1 MILNEENIDLL
12 FSKNKE
18 EEIKQIEQIET
29 CMVLP
34 FKDHPYKV
42 RDNDEM
48 QELINSIKEY
58 GILEP
63 IKLRKDDF
71 SYEVISGHR
80 RLRAAMKLGLQT
92 LPAMIYDISRDEATI
107 MLVDSNLHR
116 EHILPSEKAFSYK
129 MKYEAMKRQGERTDL
144 TSGQLVPK
152 LEENRTASKIGE
164 EHGES
169 YKTVQRYIRLTNL
182 IPKLLDLLDEGKIAF
197 SVGVELSYLDEDKQ
211 NTVLNLIEELD
222 CTPSYAQAN
231 HMHKNFI
238 AGTLTKESMEEML
251 CSDKPNQKPKVH
263 ISVEKLQ
270 KYFSEKDTP
279 KSIEEYIIKLLEQ
292 DYKRKTKNRNY
303 ER

>member
-29 CMVLP
+29 CMVHP

-129 MKYEAMKRQGERTDL
+129 MKYEAMKRTAGRPSKNSSQVETDYRTD
-144 TSGQLVPK
+144 
-152 LEENRTASKIGE
+152 EEIATES
-164 EHGES
+164 GES
-169 YKTVQRYIRLTNL
+169 RATVQRYIRLTNL

-231 HMHKNFI
+231 HMHKDFV

-263 ISVEKLQ
+263 ISVEKL
-270 KYFSEKDTP
+270 KNFFSERDTP

-292 DYKRKTKNRNY
+292 DYKRKNKNRNY